1 MQAEPVSVAIT
12 VEMNGKDLVQR
23 LRTFS
28 VRSINECLLGYVT
41 NGTKFHDTGIFF
53 AAYVNEENPMIDKL
67 LREAL
72 DTRIVNRFLGYQGG
86 AEVVDRQVYALW
98 NVLQKRKFRYSSVSN
113 TSLSSNVVF
122 SQRVRTFD
130 DALESSQINCVDGS
144 VLFASLLRAINIEPI
159 LVRTP
164 GHMFVGYY
172 TDSSHKDMNF
182 LETTMIGDVD
192 LDDFFPDEQLDSTM
206 VGKSQNQMSRITFDT
221 YAKAQIL
228 KNVLENEG
236 IEAYI
241 HNVNLIQPVI
251 SSGVRLRIKESDLP
265 HALQIIESSAWLS
278 EDIIKGKESSSEKNK
293 EKRKVLIPV
302 DFSNYSLKACQFGFS
317 FANAINSEV
326 VLLHAYFSPIYVPTI
341 PYGTDN
347 FNFQIEREE
356 SVKSMIETVHNELNK
371 LSDTIKKKV
380 ESGEFPNIKYTCI
393 LRDGIPEEEIL
404 RYAKEYNPQ
413 IIIMGT
419 RGRSQKDIDLIGSV
433 TAEVIERSQSFV
445 YAIPE
450 HTPLKTFNDIKK
462 VAFVTNFD
470 QRDLIAF
477 DSLINVFKSFHFAV
491 SFVHLSTDNDAW
503 HEIKLAGIKD
513 YFQKQYSKL
522 ELHYNVVKED
532 NILSNLDKYVKEEN
546 IDVICITN
554 YKRNIFA
561 RLFNPS
567 IARKMIFHANTPILV
582 IK

>member
-1 MQAEPVSVAIT
+1 ME
-12 VEMNGKDLVQR
+12 
-23 LRTFS
+23 
-28 VRSINECLLGYVT
+28 
-41 NGTKFHDTGIFF
+41 
-53 AAYVNEENPMIDKL
+53 DKL
-67 LREAL
+67 VTL
-72 DTRIVNRFLGYQGG
+72 
-86 AEVVDRQVYALW
+86 
-98 NVLQKRKFRYSSVSN
+98 
-113 TSLSSNVVF
+113 
-122 SQRVRTFD
+122 
-130 DALESSQINCVDGS
+130 
-144 VLFASLLRAINIEPI
+144 AI
-159 LVRTP
+159 L
-164 GHMFVGYY
+164 
-172 TDSSHKDMNF
+172 
-182 LETTMIGDVD
+182 
-192 LDDFFPDEQLDSTM
+192 
-206 VGKSQNQMSRITFDT
+206 T

-228 KNVLENEG
+228 RNVLENEG

-278 EDIIKGKESSSEKNK
+278 EDVVKEESNRPLEIKK
-293 EKRKVLIPV
+293 EKGKVLIPV
-302 DFSNYSLKACQFGFS
+302 DFSEYSLKACQFGFS
-317 FANAINSEV
+317 FAKEINAEV

-347 FNFQIEREE
+347 FDFQIEREE
-356 SVKSMIETVHNELNK
+356 SVKSMIETVHKELNK
-371 LSDTIKKKV
+371 LSDTIKKRV
-380 ESGEFPNIKYTCI
+380 ESGEFPNVKYTCI

-404 RYAKEYNPQ
+404 RYAKEHTPQ

-433 TAEVIERSQSFV
+433 TAEIIERSKTFV

-450 HTPLKTFNDIKK
+450 QTSLKTFKDIKK

-477 DSLINVFKSFHFAV
+477 DALITAFKSFHFAI
-491 SFVHLSTDNDAW
+491 SFIHLSTDNDAW
-503 HEIKLAGIKD
+503 NEIKLAGIKD
-513 YFQKQYSKL
+513 YFQKQYPQL
-522 ELHYNVVKED
+522 ELYYNVVKED